1 MAAVVERMSS
11 LDASFLY
18 LEDRTTPMHVGSV
31 LIFSPA
37 DDGFDYDRLVS
48 LVTNRIA
55 YVPRY
60 RQRVREIPGGLLSPV
75 WVDDADFDVTY
86 HVRRSALPR
95 PGTPAQLEEFVARIE
110 ARRLDRSRP
119 LWELYL
125 VEGLQDGRFAIVTKT
140 HQAMVDGVHAIDIG
154 QVIVDTDID
163 TGVPVPYT
171 WRAAREP
178 SSVELVAQAAIDVVR
193 HPATIADNLRAGVL
207 DTRRVVGRAASAVG
221 DLAGAVARSAALPA
235 PPSPLNREVGAHRR
249 FVMVSTDLKDFQR
262 IRRRVARSRGSMDV
276 TVHDVILTTIAGA
289 LRSWLLTRG
298 ESVTTGESV
307 RAMVPIS
314 LQIDGEER
322 ADSVAPCFV
331 DLPVGESRPTM
342 RLHQVAYSM
351 QQQMESGQGVG
362 ARTMANLAGFA
373 PPTLH
378 SLGARVGSAMSRRL
392 SNVVITNVPGPQQPL
407 YAADALMTAAHP
419 VIPLAKGQALAIGL
433 TSYDGGVYFGLNAD
447 RDAMPDV
454 DVLGQCLFDA
464 LEELREDK
472 EVLA

>member
-1 MAAVVERMSS
+1 MAERMSS

-18 LEDRTTPMHVGSV
+18 LEDRNTPMHVGSV
-31 LIFSPA
+31 LIFKPA

-60 RQRVREIPGGLLSPV
+60 RQRVREIPGRLLNPV
-75 WVDDADFDVTY
+75 WIDDADFDVTY

-95 PGTPAQLEEFVARIE
+95 PGTLAQLEEFVGRIE
-110 ARRLDRSRP
+110 ARALDRKRP

-125 VEGLQDGRFAIVTKT
+125 VEGLEDGRFAIVTKT
-140 HQAMVDGVHAIDIG
+140 HQALVDGVHAIDIG
-154 QVIVDTDID
+154 QVIVDSDVETAD
-163 TGVPVPYT
+163 PVPHS

-193 HPATIADNLRAGVL
+193 RPAHVL
-207 DTRRVVGRAASAVG
+207 DGVRSGLLDATKVAGRAASVVG
-221 DLAGAVARSAALPA
+221 GVAQTVARSAALPA
-235 PPSPLNREVGAHRR
+235 PSSPLNRDVGAHRR
-249 FVMVSTDLKDFQR
+249 FVMVETDLKDYQR
-262 IRRRVARSRGSMDV
+262 IRRRVAKSRGAVDI
-276 TVHDVILTTIAGA
+276 TVHDVILATVTGG
-289 LRSWLLTRG
+289 LRAWLLTRG
-298 ESVTTGESV
+298 ESMTTGETV
-307 RAMVPIS
+307 RAMVPVS
-314 LQIDGEER
+314 THVVEGDRPTEQVVP
-322 ADSVAPCFV
+322 SFV

-342 RLHQVAYSM
+342 RLHQVAYAM
-351 QQQMESGQGVG
+351 HQQIESGQGVSASTLAG
-362 ARTMANLAGFA
+362 LAGFA

-378 SLGARVGSAMSRRL
+378 SLGARLGSAMSRRL
-392 SNVVITNVPGPQQPL
+392 FNVVITNVPGPQQPL
-407 YAADALMTAAHP
+407 YAADALMTASHP

-454 DVLGQCLFDA
+454 DVLGQCLIDA